1 MLIIPIITKFN
12 KCQAGDMHQKLVITW
27 NNVRIKG
34 IYGNL
39 SKNDVKLYALAD
51 SDVI

>member
-1 MLIIPIITKFN
+1 MY
-12 KCQAGDMHQKLVITW
+12 QKLVITW

-39 SKNDVKLYALAD
+39 FKNDVKLYALAD

>member
-1 MLIIPIITKFN
+1 MY
-12 KCQAGDMHQKLVITW
+12 QKLVITW

-39 SKNDVKLYALAD
+39 SKMYFFKLEMYFYYLY
-51 SDVI
+51 IKQNYRLKKM

>member
-1 MLIIPIITKFN
+1 MY
-12 KCQAGDMHQKLVITW
+12 QKLVITW

-34 IYGNL
+34 KDGNL
-39 SKNDVKLYALAD
+39 SKNDVKMYALAD